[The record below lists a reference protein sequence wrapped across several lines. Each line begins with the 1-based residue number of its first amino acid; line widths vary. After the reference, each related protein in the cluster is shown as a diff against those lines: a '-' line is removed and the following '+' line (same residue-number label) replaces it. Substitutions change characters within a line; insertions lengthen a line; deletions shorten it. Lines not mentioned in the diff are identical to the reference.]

1 MNSKSKFLSTVFTGA
16 FIALSMTP
24 VIAASKPPHFW
35 LGGTYCFEVGTH
47 GAGDYQHLKLVV
59 EPTFDTSSFKVSPVH
74 ALMRGMS
81 GDDHYTDQL
90 AGSATIAPS
99 NDPDIKTPMLQIAL
113 SGNGYGIT
121 TEGANE
127 IWTFDFNLQLDPGTL
142 KGKMYGVESESKP
155 LADGEP
161 FEALQSSAVVR
172 DITRISC
179 RDF

>member
-1 MNSKSKFLSTVFTGA
+1 MSSKRSYRCTALTGA

-35 LGGTYCFEVGTH
+35 SGGTYCFEVGTH
-47 GAGDYQHLKLVV
+47 EAGDFQHLKLVV
-59 EPTFDTSSFKVSPVH
+59 EPTFDASPFKVTPVH